1 MTIQFCGISRR
12 PTERAFDIGFVAL
25 LRMRTIRIYSD
36 GTLPRRTA
44 RASPLGFPSF
54 TMPLVKLLR
63 AGWWLA
69 PALISAGAYA
79 HSPYLKPNTF
89 AAEEQRKHLT
99 VEAAFA
105 EGDLRPDVAMKSD
118 AFQVLGPDGK
128 ALALVPAAVLKDA
141 SFLEVPLSAGN
152 GTYLISSGV
161 RKGRLA
167 KAVLRDGKVHF
178 TERKED
184 VQPGDTP
191 VEVQSITRA
200 DVYVTRGKPSKLDVE
215 TDGVGIYPVTQPY
228 DLYAGET
235 VTVRVRENRQP
246 LAGESVT
253 VIADGQHY
261 ASHKQPE
268 LALNTNAAGEVSFKP
283 KTAGLYLLQVR
294 VRRPSADNPSLWLSH
309 TATLTVEVQP
319 QP

>member
-1 MTIQFCGISRR
+1 
-12 PTERAFDIGFVAL
+12 
-25 LRMRTIRIYSD
+25 
-36 GTLPRRTA
+36 
-44 RASPLGFPSF
+44 
-54 TMPLVKLLR
+54 MPLVKLPHVGR
-63 AGWWLA
+63 WLA
-69 PALISAGAYA
+69 PVLFSVGAHA

-89 AAEEQRKHLT
+89 AAEQQRKHLT

-118 AFQVLGPDGK
+118 AFQVLGPDGR
-128 ALALVPAAVLKDA
+128 ATALVPAAVLKDA
-141 SFLEVPLSAGN
+141 SFLEVPLSAGE

-178 TERKED
+178 AERKED
-184 VQPGDTP
+184 MLPGDAP
-191 VEVQSITRA
+191 IEVQSITRA
-200 DVYVTRGKPSKLDVE
+200 DVYVTRGKPSRADFE
-215 TDGVGIYPVTQPY
+215 AEGVGIYPVTPPY

-246 LAGESVT
+246 LAGEGLT

-268 LALNTNAAGEVSFKP
+268 LTLSTNAAGEVSFKP

-294 VRRPSADNPSLWLSH
+294 VRRPSPDNPALWLSH